1 MVSNLKDQDAEFDK
15 LVAEM
20 NGAAN
25 DRKIDAVA
33 AVVTKLVEQRKAMHG
48 QMQNMMS
55 ANEKDVMGQDSEQ
68 ARHH

>member
-48 QMQNMMS
+48 QMQNMS